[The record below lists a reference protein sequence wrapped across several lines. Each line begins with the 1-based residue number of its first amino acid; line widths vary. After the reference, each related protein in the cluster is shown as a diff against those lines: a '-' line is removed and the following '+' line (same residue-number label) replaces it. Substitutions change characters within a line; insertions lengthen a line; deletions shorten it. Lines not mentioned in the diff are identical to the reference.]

1 MDCYNEPLSGEIGS
15 CVNYENA
22 VEQSHE
28 GELMLGPTSDKEGG
42 GSYFATDV

>member
-1 MDCYNEPLSGEIGS
+1 MDCNYERLLGELGS

-22 VEQSHE
+22 VELSPE
-28 GELMLGPTSDKEGG
+28 GELMLGPTSDKEGD